1 MSDHVKAVQ
10 AIYDCFG
17 RGDISG
23 VLEHLDPDVRWNAD
37 WGMTPPPLLAP
48 RIGREEVAEYFA
60 ALGAYDVVTFEPQ
73 EFLAGGDWV
82 AVPIQLE
89 LRHKAT
95 GKVAADLEV
104 HLWRFGPDGK
114 VVWFRSLLDGR
125 LFE

>member
-1 MSDHVKAVQ
+1 MGDHVKTVQ
-10 AIYDCFG
+10 AIYDRFG
-17 RGDISG
+17 RGDIPG
-23 VLEHLDPDVRWNAD
+23 VLDHLDPDVRWNAD
-37 WGMTPPPLLAP
+37 WALPPPPLLAP
-48 RIGREEVAEYFA
+48 RIGREAVSEYFE
-60 ALGAYDVVTFEPQ
+60 ALGAYDVDRFEPLQ
-73 EFLAGGDWV
+73 FLSGGDWV
-82 AVPIQLE
+82 AVPIQLA

>member
-1 MSDHVKAVQ
+1 MSDHVKTIQ
-10 AIYDCFG
+10 AIYECFG
-17 RGDISG
+17 RGDIPG

-37 WGMTPPPLLAP
+37 WAMTPPPLLAP

-60 ALGAYDVVTFEPQ
+60 ALGAYDVGRFEPL

-104 HLWRFGPDGK
+104 HLWRFSPDGK